1 MGRHQVWLMRSKRG
15 ENKMPTPDPKG
26 DLSDQNISS
35 EQQLFQ
41 QKDSR
46 NNFIAN
52 NADKDYVQ
60 NWGGSHEGSYGDAAE
75 ARWKALQKNGA
86 TDRGISADQQAN
98 LMQAAAQEAQAR
110 QQQQQAYALGSQ
122 WAHGAQT
129 PQQQQMQ
136 QGFKA
141 QGIGVGAVANAA
153 TGGARGS
160 LAAHNTAGMEG
171 IQNDQMNALSMQQ
184 QQAKDQ
190 QTGQSMMMNAAQ
202 QMRQG
207 DQSNINT
214 NNEYRAALEA
224 NRQGYGKLGDANDL
238 FYQNLLNN
246 KSQLE
251 SGGAIENTSMQQAIA
266 ERNQATADANMNN
279 VMGGISGAASAAGKW
294 SEAQSAEDARKAK
307 GGM

>member
-1 MGRHQVWLMRSKRG
+1 
-15 ENKMPTPDPKG
+15 MPTNNNEIS
-26 DLSDQNISS
+26 SDQA
-35 EQQLFQ
+35 LFDE
-41 QKDSR
+41 KNS
-46 NNFIAN
+46 NYNFIAN
-52 NADKDYVQ
+52 NTDKDSVQ
-60 NWGGSHEGSYGDAAE
+60 NWGGSHAGSAYGDAAE
-75 ARWKALQKNGA
+75 ARWKELQNNGQTA
-86 TDRGISADQQAN
+86 HGISADQQAN

-136 QGFKA
+136 QGFRA
-141 QGIGVGAVANAA
+141 QGIGVNAVANAA

-160 LAAHNTAGMEG
+160 LAAHDTAGMEG
-171 IQNDQMNALSMQQ
+171 VQNAQMNALSMQQ

-214 NNEYRAALEA
+214 NNDYRAALEG
-224 NRQGYGKLGDANDL
+224 NRQGYGKLGDSNDL

-251 SGGAIENTSMQQAIA
+251 AGGAIENTSMQQAID
-266 ERNQATADANMNN
+266 ERNHATADANMGA

-294 SEAQSAEDARKAK
+294 SEGQSAEEARKAR

>member
-1 MGRHQVWLMRSKRG
+1 
-15 ENKMPTPDPKG
+15 MPNNNPASPSPSPYDDT
-26 DLSDQNISS
+26 ISS
-35 EQQLFQ
+35 DQQLFQ

-46 NNFIAN
+46 NNLIAN
-52 NADKDYVQ
+52 DSDKNYVQ
-60 NWGGSHEGSYGDAAE
+60 NWGGSWQGSGYGDAAE
-75 ARWKALQKNGA
+75 ARWKALQKNGQA
-86 TDRGISADQQAN
+86 DKGVSADQQAN

-110 QQQQQAYALGSQ
+110 QQQQKAYQLGAD
-122 WAHGAQT
+122 WANGKVT

-136 QGFKA
+136 QGFNA

-171 IQNDQMNALSMQQ
+171 IQNSQFNALAMQQ

-190 QTGQSMMMNAAQ
+190 QTGQSMMMDAAQ
-202 QMRQG
+202 QWRQG
-207 DQSNINT
+207 DQSNINS
-214 NNEYRAALEA
+214 NNEYRAALEG

-251 SGGAIENTSMQQAIA
+251 AGGALENTSMQQAIA
-266 ERNQATADANMNN
+266 ERNQATADANMSG
-279 VMGGISGAASAAGKW
+279 VIGGISGAATAAGKW
-294 SEAQSAEDARKAK
+294 SEAQSAEDIRKAK